1 LSKALDKKKEVS
13 SLTKDKLSGII
24 ILLTG
29 IIWMLLTTQV
39 KGNAFSTVIGPELFP
54 NIASGGLILC
64 GLGLILRKGKGKEKE
79 EGKEEEEKKPF
90 FSREGWIRVMKLSL
104 ALIAYPFI
112 LDYLGFIIASL
123 YLLYIT
129 TTLFDLEKK
138 LSLVKKIIFSVIVT
152 AAAFLFFDYV
162 LNLMLPSGKLIRLI
176 TG

>member
-1 LSKALDKKKEVS
+1 M
-13 SLTKDKLSGII
+13 TKDKISGII

-64 GLGLILRKGKGKEKE
+64 GLGLILRREKRKEKE
-79 EGKEEEEKKPF
+79 ESEDTGGDNNDKKPF
-90 FSREGWIRVMKLSL
+90 FSREGWIRVTKLSL

-112 LDYLGFIIASL
+112 LDYLGFIIASV
-123 YLLYIT
+123 YLLFIT

-138 LSLVKKIIFSVIVT
+138 LPLVKRIIFSVIVT
-152 AAAFLFFDYV
+152 AAAFLFFAYV
-162 LNLMLPSGKLIRLI
+162 LNLMLPSGKLIRLV